1 MSKIGIIKLKKYQ
14 TFNGKGILRK
24 YSNEQPKTKKV
35 SYRANE
41 MPEPILEPK
50 ITNSVAFGYTTHF
63 LHNNRKKA

>member
-50 ITNSVAFGYTTHF
+50 FTNSVAFGYTTDF
-63 LHNNRKKA
+63 FT